1 MKYRVC
7 IKCSSIRASWKDDD
21 VEADT
26 QLAVNAI
33 AVPAVLTAPAA
44 AFVVPAVPT
53 APAAATAVPEVPTEP
68 AAATTV
74 PALPTT
80 APPAAIP
87 TTVPAILTAPEVP
100 TTLATAAVTTGAD
113 DDNLQQAVLLPEEDH
128 HQIFSSGSNNN
139 NAVEA
144 ETLMECQ
151 FSSFQYNSLNNGADE
166 EQAVESFIKQLAQ
179 FNQVQS
185 LDINYQGE
193 TIHAMFNQ
201 EATRIG
207 LIGKG
212 ADLSSFHDRKGKVYY
227 ITDLSPNHSSSD
239 VMVVVAWK
247 LNSKDTFGLLQT
259 ISFEKY
265 VYCLENR

>member
-44 AFVVPAVPT
+44 AFAVPAVLT

-87 TTVPAILTAPEVP
+87 TTVPAILAAPEVP
-100 TTLATAAVTTGAD
+100 TTLATAALTTGAD

-139 NAVEA
+139 AVEP

-166 EQAVESFIKQLAQ
+166 EQAIESFIKQLAQ

>member
-33 AVPAVLTAPAA
+33 AVPAVLTAPAP
-44 AFVVPAVPT
+44 AFAVPAVPT
-53 APAAATAVPEVPTEP
+53 APAAATAVPAVPTEP

-100 TTLATAAVTTGAD
+100 TTLATAAVTTGTD

-128 HQIFSSGSNNN
+128 HQIFSSGSNNI
-139 NAVEA
+139 AVEP

-151 FSSFQYNSLNNGADE
+151 FSSFQYNSLNNGTDE

-212 ADLSSFHDRKGKVYY
+212 ADLSSFHDRKGKVFY

>member
-7 IKCSSIRASWKDDD
+7 IKFSSIRASWKDDD

-44 AFVVPAVPT
+44 AFAVPAVPT
-53 APAAATAVPEVPTEP
+53 APAAATAVPTVPTEP

-74 PALPTT
+74 SALPTT

-87 TTVPAILTAPEVP
+87 TTVPEILTAPEVP
-100 TTLATAAVTTGAD
+100 TTLATAAVTTGTD

-128 HQIFSSGSNNN
+128 HQIFSSGSNNI
-139 NAVEA
+139 AVEP

-151 FSSFQYNSLNNGADE
+151 FSSFQYNSLNNGTDE

-212 ADLSSFHDRKGKVYY
+212 ADLSSFHDRKGKVFY

>member
-44 AFVVPAVPT
+44 AFAVSAVLT

-87 TTVPAILTAPEVP
+87 TTVPAILAAPEVP
-100 TTLATAAVTTGAD
+100 TTLATAALTTGAD

-139 NAVEA
+139 AVEP

-166 EQAVESFIKQLAQ
+166 EQAIESFIKQLAQ

>member
-44 AFVVPAVPT
+44 AFAVPAVLT
-53 APAAATAVPEVPTEP
+53 APAAATAAPEVPTEP

-87 TTVPAILTAPEVP
+87 TTVPAILAAPEVP
-100 TTLATAAVTTGAD
+100 TTLATAALTTGAD

-139 NAVEA
+139 AVEP

-166 EQAVESFIKQLAQ
+166 EQAIESFIKQLAQ

>member
-44 AFVVPAVPT
+44 AFAVPAVPT

-80 APPAAIP
+80 APPAAMP
-87 TTVPAILTAPEVP
+87 TTVPAILAAPEVP

-113 DDNLQQAVLLPEEDH
+113 DDNLQQAVLLSEEDH

-139 NAVEA
+139 AVEP

-212 ADLSSFHDRKGKVYY
+212 ADLSSFHGKY
-227 ITDLSPNHSSSD
+227 ITSL
-239 VMVVVAWK
+239 
-247 LNSKDTFGLLQT
+247 T
-259 ISFEKY
+259 
-265 VYCLENR
+265 

>member
-44 AFVVPAVPT
+44 AFAVPAVPT

-87 TTVPAILTAPEVP
+87 TTVPAILAAPEVP

-139 NAVEA
+139 AVEP

>member
-44 AFVVPAVPT
+44 AFAVSAVLT

-87 TTVPAILTAPEVP
+87 TTVPAILAAPEVP

-113 DDNLQQAVLLPEEDH
+113 DDNLQQAVLLSEEDH

-139 NAVEA
+139 AVEP

>member
-44 AFVVPAVPT
+44 AFAVPAVPT

-80 APPAAIP
+80 APPAAMP
-87 TTVPAILTAPEVP
+87 TTVPAILAAPEVP

-113 DDNLQQAVLLPEEDH
+113 DDNLQQAVLLPEEDY

-139 NAVEA
+139 AVEP